1 VPDPVPGVGEVVV
14 KVVTAG
20 VNPGESAIRSG
31 AGKDR
36 FPAHFPE
43 GQGSDLAGVI
53 SAVGTG
59 VEEVAVGQAVIGLSD
74 GRNAQAEYALLPADR
89 VVPKPDAL
97 EWAVAAT
104 LYVAGTTALVMIDTA
119 RPASGETV
127 VLSGAAGGVGVFATQ
142 LAVRTGA
149 RVIALAGEAN
159 HEQLR
164 AWGAEPVTYGDGL
177 EQRLRDLAPDGIDA
191 FLDAHGGGYVEL
203 ALALGVPKERVE
215 TIADFGAAHRLG
227 TPAKGMAALADPA
240 AGVAQLARIAAEGGL
255 EVPIK
260 ARFPLERVQD
270 AYRAVEQR
278 SGLGKIVLD
287 VAAP

>member
-1 VPDPVPGVGEVVV
+1 MCPGARSTIERRGEADAMKAVRFEEYGDVGVLHVAEVPDPVPGVGEVVV

-127 VLSGAAGGVGVFATQ
+127 ALSGAAGGVGVFATQ
-142 LAVRTGA
+142 LAV
-149 RVIALAGEAN
+149 
-159 HEQLR
+159 
-164 AWGAEPVTYGDGL
+164 
-177 EQRLRDLAPDGIDA
+177 
-191 FLDAHGGGYVEL
+191 
-203 ALALGVPKERVE
+203 
-215 TIADFGAAHRLG
+215 
-227 TPAKGMAALADPA
+227 
-240 AGVAQLARIAAEGGL
+240 
-255 EVPIK
+255 
-260 ARFPLERVQD
+260 
-270 AYRAVEQR
+270 
-278 SGLGKIVLD
+278 
-287 VAAP
+287 